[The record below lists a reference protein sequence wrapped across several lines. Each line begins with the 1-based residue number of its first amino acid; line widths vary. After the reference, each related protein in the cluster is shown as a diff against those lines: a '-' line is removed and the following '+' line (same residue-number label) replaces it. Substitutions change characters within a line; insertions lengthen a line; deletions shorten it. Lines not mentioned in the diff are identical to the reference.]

1 MKGIL
6 EKLRAYFFVIL
17 TIAAACAGVYRLMK
31 LQIVEGDSYLQ
42 KSRTTTVETQ
52 VIDAPRGEIVDA
64 SGNALVS
71 NKSCFNVIVDKAFFP
86 SDNSE
91 INRIILRTAEIL
103 REEGSDWEDILPIS
117 KALPFAVDDTNEN
130 KVTEMR
136 RHIGVQIYAS
146 PDQCIA
152 AMCDNYGISDDY
164 SAEEKRLIAGVRYTM
179 DKRNFSVANT
189 YTFSEDIS
197 MNTVIKIKEA
207 SFELDGIDIIED
219 AARTYGEGDVV
230 PHLIGTVGAID
241 AEEYAEL
248 KAKGYAM
255 DDSVGK
261 SGIELAMESTLRGQ
275 KGTRT
280 IEMQDG
286 RAVSDVVSEEAV
298 PGNTV
303 KLTVDSDYQR
313 DVQTILENH
322 ISWLQNQTLP
332 DAAGTSAD
340 AGAIVV
346 LNAKTGAL
354 LAAATAPT
362 YNLNDYINSYSEVA
376 SRPNSPLTNR
386 AVNGLYRPG
395 STFKTITATAALNE
409 GIINTN
415 TIIRCNSVY
424 DYWEDYKPKCT
435 GWHGSINVVTALK
448 ESCNIFFYETGR
460 IMGIDTLR
468 SYAELFGFGGE
479 AGLET
484 GRGLKRGYI
493 ACPETYDILGMD
505 WQAGNI
511 VQTAIGQSE
520 TAVTPL
526 QMAAQAMTIANK
538 GTRYQTYMV
547 DSVYTYNMESLVSKT
562 QPVIAAQIPDKTGY
576 TFDTVIEGMKQA
588 ADFTEYN
595 YPKPREK
602 DYYTGKYLLSDLP
615 CEAAIKTGTPQ
626 MTSQEDTG
634 SAFIGFYPADDP
646 EIAFAGF
653 IEHGEYSKF
662 MVRQIIEAYYNE
674 DYEISLLSEGYVPKE
689 HEPSDVLSDTEEDS
703 SEDGFYEDTYTETET
718 ARTEPEEP
726 ETEPEET
733 ELTEPEEA
741 AEVTEAPSETVTDT
755 AETMPELPET
765 EIFSDTLPP
774 ADIPAVTAPTV
785 TMPPVT
791 EEEQTVS
798 APDTKT
804 SVSEAPESS
813 AENDEI
819 PTDSDTP
826 PPESE

>member
-17 TIAAACAGVYRLMK
+17 TLTAAFAGIYRLMK
-31 LQIVEGDSYLQ
+31 IQIVEGDSYLQ
-42 KSRTTTVETQ
+42 KSRTTTIETQ

-86 SDNSE
+86 SNNSE
-91 INRIILRTAEIL
+91 MNRIILRTAQIL
-103 REEGSDWEDILPIS
+103 AEAGSDWADILPVS
-117 KALPFAVDDTNEN
+117 KTVPFSIDDSKEE
-130 KVTEMR
+130 KLTEMR
-136 RHIGVQIYAS
+136 KHIGVQIYAT
-146 PDQCIA
+146 PEQCIA
-152 AMCDNYGISDDY
+152 AMCDNYGISDEY
-164 SAEEKRLIAGVRYTM
+164 SDIEKRLIAGVRYTM

-189 YTFSEDIS
+189 YTFAEDIS
-197 MNTVIKIKEA
+197 MDTVIKIKEA
-207 SFELDGIDIIED
+207 SFELDGIDIIE
-219 AARTYGEGDVV
+219 AAVRTYGDGDVI

-248 KAKGYAM
+248 KAKDYAM

-286 RAVSDVVSEEAV
+286 QAVSDMVTEEAV

-303 KLTVDSDYQR
+303 KLTVDSDFQR
-313 DVQTILENH
+313 NVQTILENH

-332 DAAGTSAD
+332 DAAGTDAD

-346 LNAKTGAL
+346 LDVKTGAL

-362 YNLNDYINSYSEVA
+362 YNLNDYISNYSEVA
-376 SRPNSPLTNR
+376 SQPNSPLTNR

-415 TIIRCNSVY
+415 TMIRCTGVY

-468 SYAELFGFGGE
+468 SYAEMFGFGGE

-484 GRGLKRGYI
+484 GRGIKKGYI
-493 ACPETYDILGMD
+493 AGPETYDLLGLD

-511 VQTAIGQSE
+511 VQAAIGQSE

-547 DSVYTYNMESLVSKT
+547 DSIYTYNMESLVSKT
-562 QPVIAAQIPDKTGY
+562 EPVIAAQIPDKTGY
-576 TFDTVIEGMKQA
+576 TFATVIEGMKQA
-588 ADFTEYN
+588 ADFTEYS
-595 YPKPREK
+595 YPKPRES

-615 CEAAIKTGTPQ
+615 DAAAIKTGTPQ

-646 EIAFAGF
+646 KIAFAGF

-674 DYEISLLSEGYVPKE
+674 DYEIAPLSDGYVPKE
-689 HEPSDVLSDTEEDS
+689 HDVIDETAEEEITEETA
-703 SEDGFYEDTYTETET
+703 YETENDEWYAETYEETTVTETEPMT
-718 ARTEPEEP
+718 
-726 ETEPEET
+726 ETEEFSET
-733 ELTEPEEA
+733 TITETSQ
-741 AEVTEAPSETVTDT
+741 VTETVTELEETPAPTET
-755 AETMPELPET
+755 A
-765 EIFSDTLPP
+765 S
-774 ADIPAVTAPTV
+774 AVTE
-785 TMPPVT
+785 PPVPDVD
-791 EEEQTVS
+791 QTVP
-798 APDTKT
+798 APDTET
-804 SVSEAPESS
+804 VTENSHDENIPSEEPSVE
-813 AENDEI
+813 
-819 PTDSDTP
+819 TDPS
-826 PPESE
+826 PPEE